1 MILPF
6 PNLRPFPAS
15 ARKTVPP
22 QEARLWKTEKS
33 FWSGSLSEAR
43 ASTAA
48 DAVFV
53 LPDQSRPLRGADIWT
68 GWLQGSDWRSVSLL
82 DKIFKRD
89 GGTTILAYR
98 VSANKTG
105 SAIYEALCMS
115 SFHLR
120 EGDWLRVSHQQTL
133 LA

>member
-6 PNLRPFPAS
+6 PNLRPFPGS
-15 ARKTVPP
+15 ARKSIPP
-22 QEARLWKTEKS
+22 QEALLWKIERTL
-33 FWSGSLSEAR
+33 WGGRLSEAR

-48 DAVFV
+48 EAVFI
-53 LPDQSRPLRGADIWT
+53 LPDQSCPLRGVDIWT
-68 GWLQGSDWRSVSLL
+68 GWLQASDWSSVSLL
-82 DKIFKRD
+82 DRIFTRS
-89 GGTTILAYR
+89 GGTILLAYR
-98 VSANKTG
+98 VSANQAD
-105 SAIYEALCMS
+105 SAIFEALCMS